1 VNLVRS
7 GYGPK
12 MGSSEHGNKSWVSI
26 KEQECLD
33 HK

>member
-1 VNLVRS
+1 VNLFRS
-7 GYGPK
+7 VYGPK

-26 KEQECLD
+26 REQEFLD